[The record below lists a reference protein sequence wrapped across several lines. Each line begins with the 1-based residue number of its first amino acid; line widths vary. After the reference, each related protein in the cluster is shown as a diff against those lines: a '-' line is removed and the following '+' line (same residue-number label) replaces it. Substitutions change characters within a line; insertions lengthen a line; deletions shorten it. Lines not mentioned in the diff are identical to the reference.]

1 MVETRRVQWPRAV
14 HYSLDIR
21 LSRNQRRVKT
31 MPEVKG
37 KKFPYTE
44 KGMKDADMAKKK
56 MAMSGAKKMA
66 AKKMMANKMKGK

>member
-1 MVETRRVQWPRAV
+1 
-14 HYSLDIR
+14 
-21 LSRNQRRVKT
+21 

-56 MAMSGAKKMA
+56 MAMTGAKKMA
-66 AKKMMANKMKGK
+66 AKKMMAMKGMKGK

>member
-1 MVETRRVQWPRAV
+1 
-14 HYSLDIR
+14 
-21 LSRNQRRVKT
+21 

-56 MAMSGAKKMA
+56 MAMAGAKKMA
-66 AKKMMANKMKGK
+66 AKKMMADKMKGK